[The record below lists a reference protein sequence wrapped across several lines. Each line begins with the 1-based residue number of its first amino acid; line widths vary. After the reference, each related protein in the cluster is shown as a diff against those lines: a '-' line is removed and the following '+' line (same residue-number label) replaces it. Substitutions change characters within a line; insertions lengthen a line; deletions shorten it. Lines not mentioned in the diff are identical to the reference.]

1 MFHLLATSVHIPRD
15 NNQDEFPHNGK
26 QDIYDTDA
34 MKKAKCDLLLIS
46 CVPHLASQDRAGHAD
61 ISTFGAVGIESDPSQ
76 SVPFGFIKM
85 VCY

>member
-34 MKKAKCDLLLIS
+34 MKKASRD
-46 CVPHLASQDRAGHAD
+46 HAGHAD
-61 ISTFGAVGIESDPSQ
+61 ISTLGAVGMKSDPSR
-76 SVPFGFIKM
+76 SVPLELI
-85 VCY
+85 

>member
-34 MKKAKCDLLLIS
+34 RGKKAKKGLASGALIS
-46 CVPHLASQDRAGHAD
+46 CVPHLASQDHAGHAD
-61 ISTFGAVGIESDPSQ
+61 ISAFGAVGMESDPSQ
-76 SVPFGFIKM
+76 SVPFGLI
-85 VCY
+85 